1 MLDSL
6 QASDPISAIIAFF
19 VVLIPLILIHE
30 LGHFLAAKVAGIT
43 ILEFGIGFPPRIRKL
58 FTWHDT
64 EFTLNWIPLGGFV
77 RPLGEDMIRP
87 LDEKAVEKDRQELIA
102 RQQAEDI
109 STSTKP
115 NENYT
120 SDFDEAKSRGI
131 INPRSVNEARPM
143 GRIFFMAAGAL
154 ANFLLALVLFMAVG
168 LLGIP
173 RATGGSAAI
182 VDIAPE
188 SILAKAGLQKGD
200 VITDING
207 QKFDTSADFISAY
220 EKAGENVTLTIQRNG
235 ESQPIDFVVPPATTR
250 QSVSHE
256 YALILGIVKNAPAD
270 QAGMKPGDIVV
281 AFNGE
286 KITGIDD
293 LKTQTSENVGKKII
307 VTVERD
313 GKSIDM
319 PLTPRVNPP
328 QGEGAM
334 GIVISRVWKDVATG
348 LVYTD
353 GFTQSEIVPMPV
365 GDAAQYSVNRVMNV
379 ITTTVQIPSQLI
391 SGALKPEDA
400 RPVSI
405 VGMSQIGG
413 AVIQESIQQGR
424 IAPILD
430 FIATISVALGFFN
443 LLPIPALDGGRIVFV
458 LIEIV
463 RGRPITP
470 EREGLVHL
478 IGLALLLSLSV
489 LIILNDVINPIT
501 NAIH

>member
-6 QASDPISAIIAFF
+6 QTSDPISAIIAFF

-30 LGHFLAAKVAGIT
+30 LGHFLAAKAAGIT

-87 LDEKAVEKDRQELIA
+87 LDKEALEKDRQELIA
-102 RQQAEDI
+102 RQQEEEPAPK
-109 STSTKP
+109 S
-115 NENYT
+115 NEGFT
-120 SDFDEAKSRGI
+120 SDVDEAKARGI
-131 INPRSVNEARPM
+131 LQPKSVNEARPL

-154 ANFLLALVLFMAVG
+154 ANFLLALVLFLIVA

-173 RATGGSAAI
+173 KATGSSLA
-182 VDIAPE
+182 VLNVAPT
-188 SILAKAGLQKGD
+188 SSLAKAGLQSGD
-200 VITDING
+200 IVTDIDGKKFETSGEFLAAYTQAKQDVTFTLQRSG
-207 QKFDTSADFISAY
+207 Q
-220 EKAGENVTLTIQRNG
+220 
-235 ESQPIDFVVPPATTR
+235 SQPINVTVAPPPGTT
-250 QSVSHE
+250 QAAQE
-256 YALILGIVKNAPAD
+256 YALILGVVKDAPAD
-270 QAGMKPGDIVV
+270 QAGIKPGDLVV
-281 AFNGE
+281 AFDGE
-286 KITGIDD
+286 NITGIDD
-293 LKTQTSENVGKKII
+293 LKTRTSSNGGKQ
-307 VTVERD
+307 VTITLQRGNDTMDV
-313 GKSIDM
+313 S
-319 PLTPRVNPP
+319 LTPRLNPP

-334 GIVISRVWKDVATG
+334 GIVISKAWEDTTNG
-348 LVYTD
+348 LVYTE
-353 GFTQSEIVPMPV
+353 GYTQSEIAPLNLS
-365 GDAAQYSVNRVMNV
+365 DAVQYSVNRTVGV
-379 ITTTVQIPSQLI
+379 ITTTVQIPSEVI

-413 AVIQESIQQGR
+413 QVIQESIQQKR

-443 LLPIPALDGGRIVFV
+443 LLPIPALDGGRILFV

-463 RGRPITP
+463 RGRPISP

-478 IGLALLLSLSV
+478 VGLALLLSLSV

-501 NAIH
+501 NTIR